1 MHFYGL
7 GWEEVLALEVTWFC
21 KLHSRIPVVESRR
34 LIAWLPALS
43 YPHLTERGHRDVF
56 RMLQRAANLPPSY
69 TTNATPT
76 ASRQQDIESGWARL
90 RSHGIHA
97 SQLQKDVN

>member
-1 MHFYGL
+1 MHFYSL
-7 GWEEVLALEVTWFC
+7 GWEEVLGLEVTWFC

-56 RMLQRAANLPPSY
+56 HMLQRAAKLPPSY
-69 TTNATPT
+69 TNTP
-76 ASRQQDIESGWARL
+76 AVALPPKNDVDLGWARL
-90 RSHGIHA
+90 RAHGTHA
-97 SQLQKDVN
+97 SQTKKDVN